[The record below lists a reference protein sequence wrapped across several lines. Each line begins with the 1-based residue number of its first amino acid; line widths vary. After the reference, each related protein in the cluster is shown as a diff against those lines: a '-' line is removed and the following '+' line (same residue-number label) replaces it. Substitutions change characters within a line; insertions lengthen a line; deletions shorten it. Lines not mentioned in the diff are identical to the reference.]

1 MEYKGLTIQIGG
13 DTSELD
19 RALKK
24 VNKTARS
31 TQNQLKGLERATKM
45 DPTAVG
51 AMDHKLAMLGKRSE
65 IVATQI
71 TTLQQN
77 IKALGNVKA
86 KGTAGSIDKLSKA
99 TKNAALE
106 AAQAE
111 QAYNKVN
118 SRLEEMYRNIK
129 KSSGVDLHNT
139 KGYEKAIRNLEK
151 QGKVAKG
158 TADEFIKLKQTWD
171 QVANR
176 QTDMRAVASLQKQRD
191 ELAKLQAQYR
201 AYAKEEAD
209 FTARGASDR
218 HFSALN
224 RQLEVTNSAL
234 RSTKG
239 RLNELKEAFEI
250 RPTGRAMSEYTR
262 TLKEEIATTKVKAKE
277 LKQALAQPQTQEYIK
292 LANSVKNVGLE
303 LERAKAKQV
312 ALRQEIQSKTAEM
325 AQTNSASKKS
335 ALIKEI
341 QASEQALAR
350 VTAEVERL
358 GKAEGAKRLEAD
370 LLKTEATAHRLSNTL
385 RSVSQIKTTS
395 FDGAEAKFRAVDNA
409 VASTQ
414 ERMERLRDSSV
425 RSGMAVRKEYG
436 QAVKESLNA
445 AKEKAKLL
453 NDELNKPQN
462 KKYVELA
469 HNTED
474 LALKLE
480 KAKAKQEQLN
490 IALDNLKTKQSAV
503 KRGTAEFGEYER
515 KIHSTKAALNDVN
528 ATVTNLGQAGK
539 MRGLQDDLS
548 KTNAQIE
555 KMSKGPI
562 RTMSGKA
569 LAAITVGAAYVG
581 RRVVEMTN
589 EVDTSFRNM
598 SKTVEGSAEEL
609 DTLKAR
615 AKEFSLTHVTSP
627 QQILEIEAMGGQLG
641 IAVDQLEHFSE
652 VIAQLDIA
660 TDIDATQI
668 AQNFGQLSNIKKD
681 FDIDGAADSLVRLG
695 NNMPTLESG
704 IMDVATRI
712 AGISEIVKMST
723 PDMLAWSAAISS
735 TGQQAEAGATA
746 ISRTMST
753 IEQLVANNG
762 KALKKGGADL
772 GDYAKV
778 AGMTA
783 QEFAAAWKG
792 DPSQAL
798 KAFIDGLSEVEKAGG
813 STEKVIT
820 ELGIEGVRQKTVIEA
835 LTATSENLTNAL
847 TMSKDAWE
855 GIGDEWGAAGD
866 AAREADKK
874 SQGFSGA
881 LSMLKN
887 SVTVLGSEFGEAL
900 APAMKVTA
908 KMFSTFASTLNSM
921 SPAMKTFL
929 ASAMALAAI
938 EGITK
943 RAFNVAPM
951 MTFVKWLAKVT
962 AKSGS
967 LSSLLMT
974 GIGKIPGLITSG
986 LGSIKAAFTTFLGAI
1001 NPIGLAIAVVIGAV
1015 SAGLFK
1021 LAKAHKRQKEVA
1033 KESAGALEEVQKVMQ
1048 EVAATSK
1055 STGNG
1060 VDVASMSLDDL
1071 ADRAKKSSQR
1081 TRDLAKAL
1089 QETKQSTADQVAGL
1103 SEYADVIEK
1112 FARNGAKSKEEQ
1124 ALFTAAVKKYNDV
1137 TGDTLEI
1144 IDAENG
1150 RLRKNGEEI
1159 QNVKEHLQSYI
1170 KEKER
1175 SLWAEYYLEQKI
1187 KSKAERDR
1195 KGREISG
1202 INDEISAL
1210 QADNQYGKN
1219 RQKINELIEQKKQA
1233 VEELNSLN
1241 GLITDSET
1249 HMAEIIEGKTRALAD
1264 VIVETFGIGKEAAT
1278 QYAEHLMQMGVST
1291 EQYMNL
1297 SLEQQTAIKE
1307 AYADVLTGAE
1317 GSVAHYIQVL
1327 KDAGI
1332 DMSEYTDILQED
1344 WAQALSATEQLTLV
1358 GLAKLSQTAAQGMNQ
1373 LTAATGLSVAEVAR
1387 TLQAGFQEGKI
1398 SSSATMEEMVAY
1410 IQKQTKEM
1418 GDNAKNDVPK
1428 TTEELKKV
1436 TDGVDDSVSQG
1447 FANALRAQESGQ
1459 QAMLNSAHTFVSNY
1473 NAALSNMNQPN
1484 GAGGGGSKK
1493 WTYGGYDGMF
1503 LRSSS
1508 GADFSGGAIYRT
1520 LQQRYNGGDS
1530 PFGRIYTPGMGFI
1543 NEGGMA
1549 GGSRSFTRG
1558 PINGGPRGFMSK
1570 PALIDGTFIQRPS
1583 NAEAQRRVE
1592 QSKEANRFIAQMRQ
1606 ESISKI
1612 DQLQTALAEQSDRT
1626 ANEVR
1631 ALRRELG
1638 QVIADNAPVRIV
1650 TEREARRYIGR
1661 VNQ

>member
-31 TQNQLKGLERATKM
+31 TQQQLKGLERSAKL
-45 DPTAVG
+45 DPTSVG

-77 IKALGNVKA
+77 MKALGNISA
-86 KGTAGSIDKLSKA
+86 KGTSGSIGELSKV

-106 AAQAE
+106 ATKAE
-111 QAYNKVN
+111 QAYNRVN
-118 SRLEEMYRNIK
+118 GKLEEMYRNIK
-129 KSSGVDLHNT
+129 KSSGVDLHNN
-139 KGYEKAIRNLEK
+139 KDYENIIRSLEK

-158 TADEFIKLKQTWD
+158 TASEFIKLKKTWE
-171 QVANR
+171 QVANH
-176 QTDMRAVASLQKQRD
+176 QSDMRAVASLQKQSN
-191 ELAKLQAQYR
+191 ELSKLQAQYR
-201 AYAKEEAD
+201 AYAKEEAN
-209 FTARGASDR
+209 FTAKSASDR

-239 RLNELKEAFEI
+239 RLSELKEAFEI
-250 RPTGRAMSEYTR
+250 RPQGRAMQEYTR
-262 TLKEEIATTKVKAKE
+262 TLKEELTTTKVRAKE
-277 LKQALAQPQTQEYIK
+277 LKQALAQPQAQEYIK
-292 LANSVKNVGLE
+292 LANSVKNVSLE

-312 ALRQEIQSKTAEM
+312 ALRQQIQSKTSEM
-325 AQTNSASKKS
+325 AQTDSPTKRAS
-335 ALIKEI
+335 LIQEI
-341 QASEQALAR
+341 QASEQALAK
-350 VTAEVERL
+350 VTAEVQRL

-370 LLKTEATAHRLSNTL
+370 LIKTEATAQRLSNTL
-385 RSVSQIKTTS
+385 RSVSQVKTTS
-395 FDGAEAKFRAVDNA
+395 FDGAEAKFKAVDNA

-414 ERMERLRDSSV
+414 ERMERLRESSV
-425 RSGMAVRKEYG
+425 RGGMALRKEYG
-436 QAVKESLNA
+436 QAVQEAMSA

-462 KKYVELA
+462 KKYVEIA
-469 HNTED
+469 RSTDD
-474 LALKLE
+474 LSLKLE

-490 IALDNLKTKQSAV
+490 VALDNLKTKQSAV

-528 ATVTNLGQAGK
+528 ATVSNLGQAGK

-668 AQNFGQLSNIKKD
+668 AQNFGQLANIKKD
-681 FDIDGAADSLVRLG
+681 FNFDGAADSLVRLG

-798 KAFIDGLSEVEKAGG
+798 KAFIDGLAEVDKAGG

-855 GIGDEWGAAGD
+855 GVGDEWGEAGD

-874 SQGFSGA
+874 SQGFSGSLA
-881 LSMLKN
+881 MLKN
-887 SVTVLGSEFGEAL
+887 SATVLGSELGEAL
-900 APAMKVTA
+900 APVLTATA
-908 KMFSTFASTLNSM
+908 KLFSAFASTLNAM
-921 SPAMKTFL
+921 SPAMKTFI
-929 ASAMALAAI
+929 ASAMGIAAI
-938 EGITK
+938 EGITS
-943 RAFNVAPM
+943 RAFNVAPV
-951 MTFVKWLAKVT
+951 MTFVKWLGTVAKS
-962 AKSGS
+962 SGS
-967 LSSLLMT
+967 LSAALMS
-974 GIGKIPGLITSG
+974 GLGKLPGLITGG
-986 LGSIKAAFTTFLGAI
+986 LGAIKTAFMTFIGAI
-1001 NPIGLAIAVVIGAV
+1001 NPIGLAITVVIGAI
-1015 SAGLFK
+1015 SAGLFQ
-1021 LAKAHKRQKEVA
+1021 LAKDHKRHKEVA

-1048 EVAATSK
+1048 EVSATSK
-1055 STGNG
+1055 DTGNG
-1060 VDVASMSLDDL
+1060 VKVASMSLDDL
-1071 ADRAKKSSQR
+1071 AERAKKSSQH
-1081 TRDLAKAL
+1081 TRDLAKSL
-1089 QETKQSTADQVAGL
+1089 QEMKQNTANQVAGL

-1112 FARNGAKSKEEQ
+1112 FAKNGAKSKEEQ
-1124 ALFTAAVKKYNDV
+1124 ALFTAAVKKYNEV
-1137 TGDTLEI
+1137 TGDSIEI

-1159 QNVKEHLQSYI
+1159 KNVKEHLQSYI

-1175 SLWAEYYLEQKI
+1175 SMWAEYYLEQKI

-1202 INDEISAL
+1202 LDNEIAEL

-1219 RQKINELIEQKKQA
+1219 RKKINELVEQKKQA

-1241 GLITDSET
+1241 DLITDSET

-1278 QYAEHLMQMGVST
+1278 QYAEHLTQMGIST
-1291 EQYMNL
+1291 DEYLNL
-1297 SLEQQTAIKE
+1297 SLEQQTALKQ
-1307 AYADVLTGAE
+1307 AYVDVLNGAE
-1317 GSVAHYIQVL
+1317 GSVEHYIQVL
-1327 KDAGI
+1327 KDAGV
-1332 DMSEYTDILQED
+1332 DMTEYTDILQQE
-1344 WAQALSATEQLTLV
+1344 WAQNLSATEQLTLV

-1410 IQKQTKEM
+1410 IQQQTKEM
-1418 GDNAKNDVPK
+1418 ASNAESDVPK

-1436 TDGVDDSVSQG
+1436 TDGVDDSVSKG
-1447 FANALRAQESGQ
+1447 FASALSAQESGQ
-1459 QAMLNSAHTFVSNY
+1459 QAMLNSAHTFVSDY
-1473 NAALSNMNQPN
+1473 NAALANMNQPS
-1484 GAGGGGSKK
+1484 GVSGGGGDNK
-1493 WTYGGYDGMF
+1493 WTYGGYGGMF
-1503 LRSSS
+1503 RRSL
-1508 GADFSGGAIYRT
+1508 DVDYSGGAIYRT
-1520 LQQRYNGGDS
+1520 LQQRYNGGDN
-1530 PFGRIYTPGMGFI
+1530 PFGRIYTPGMGYI

-1549 GGSRSFTRG
+1549 AGSRNLTRG
-1558 PINGGPRGFMSK
+1558 PINGGSRGFVSR
-1570 PALIDGTFIQRPS
+1570 PVITEGTFIQRPS
-1583 NAEAQRRVE
+1583 FSDAQRRVE
-1592 QSKEANRFIAQMRQ
+1592 QSKEANRFIAQMRMETINQ
-1606 ESISKI
+1606 I
-1612 DQLQTALAEQSDRT
+1612 DQLQTTLAEQSNRT

-1638 QVIADNAPVRIV
+1638 QVIADNSPVRIV

-1661 VNQ
+1661 VTQ